1 MRNLRIIVIA
11 LFLLVS
17 ISFTAYFSYDRLM
30 VDHTAP
36 QIVCDGVPLNVS
48 VFASDKELC
57 AGLTAHD
64 DVDGDITDRIVVRKV
79 SQLVGD
85 NIAQISYAVFDS
97 SSNLCVYNR
106 YVYYTDYHKPRFSIT
121 QPLAYNV
128 NSTITLGDR
137 LIATDII
144 DGDISPRI
152 RVDASRLSNDAEGE
166 YEMPVRVTNS
176 SGDISTLDLTV
187 LIQNV
192 TTNHPAIHLDD
203 YLIYVDRGVELSEDE
218 LRSRIVLAKETTNG
232 KTISPEK
239 VKITSFVD
247 PSSSGSYNVYYTYT
261 NSMNYTYTVILTVV
275 VG

>member
-11 LFLLVS
+11 LFMIVS
-17 ISFTAYFSYDRLM
+17 VAFVAYFSYDRMM

-48 VFASDKELC
+48 VFATDDELC

-97 SSNLCVYNR
+97 SSNLCTFNR
-106 YVYYTDYHKPRFSIT
+106 YVYYTDYHKPRFSLT
-121 QPLAYNV
+121 QPLTYNV
-128 NSTITLGDR
+128 NSTITLADR

-144 DGDISPRI
+144 DGDITPRI
-152 RVDASRLSNDAEGE
+152 RVDASRLSNSTEGE

-176 SGDISTLDLTV
+176 SGDISTMELTV

-192 TTNHPAIHLDD
+192 TTNHPSIHLDD
-203 YLIYVDRGVELSEDE
+203 YLIYVDRDTELTEDD
-218 LRSRIVLAKETTNG
+218 LRAYIILVKETTTG
-232 KTISPEK
+232 KSISADN
-239 VKITSFVD
+239 VNITSFVN
-247 PSSSGSYNVYYTYT
+247 SSAPGSYNVYYTYT
-261 NSMNYTYTVILTVV
+261 NSLNFTYTVILTVV
-275 VG
+275 VR

>member
-11 LFLLVS
+11 LFLIVS
-17 ISFTAYFSYDRLM
+17 VAFTAYFTYDRLM

-36 QIVCDGVPLNVS
+36 QIICDGVPLNVS
-48 VFASDKELC
+48 VFATDDELC

-97 SSNLCVYNR
+97 SSNLCTFNR
-106 YVYYTDYHKPRFSIT
+106 YVYYTDYHKPRFSIS
-121 QPLAYNV
+121 QPLTYNV
-128 NSTITLGDR
+128 HSTITLADR
-137 LIATDII
+137 LVATDII
-144 DGDISPRI
+144 DGDITPRI

-176 SGDISTLDLTV
+176 SGDISTLDLTI

-203 YLIYVDRGVELSEDE
+203 YLIYVDRDTELTEDD
-218 LRSRIVLAKETTNG
+218 LRSYIILVKETTTG
-232 KTISPEK
+232 KSISADK
-239 VKITSFVD
+239 VNITSFVK
-247 PSSSGSYNVYYTYT
+247 SSTPGSYNVYYTYT
-261 NSMNYTYTVILTVV
+261 NSLNFTYTVILTVV
-275 VG
+275 VR

>member
-11 LFLLVS
+11 LFLVVS
-17 ISFTAYFSYDRLM
+17 VAFAAYFCYDRLM

-48 VFASDKELC
+48 VFATDDELC
-57 AGLTAHD
+57 AGLTAYD

-97 SSNLCVYNR
+97 SSNLCTFNR
-106 YVYYTDYHKPRFSIT
+106 YVYYTDYHKPRFSLS
-121 QPLAYNV
+121 QPLTYNV
-128 NSTITLGDR
+128 NSTIALNDR
-137 LIATDII
+137 LFATDII

-152 RVDASRLSNDAEGE
+152 RVDASRLSNSTEGE
-166 YEMPVRVTNS
+166 YTMPVRVSNS
-176 SGDISTLDLTV
+176 SGDISTLDLTI

-203 YLIYVDRGVELSEDE
+203 YLIYIDKDTVLTEDD
-218 LRSRIVLAKETTNG
+218 LRNYIILVKETTTG
-232 KTISPEK
+232 RSISADK
-239 VKITSFVD
+239 VTITSFVK
-247 PSSSGSYNVYYTYT
+247 SSIPGSYNVYYTYT
-261 NSMNYTYTVILTVV
+261 NSLNFTYTVILTVV
-275 VG
+275 VR

>member
-1 MRNLRIIVIA
+1 MRNLRIIIIA
-11 LFLLVS
+11 LFLVVS
-17 ISFTAYFSYDRLM
+17 VAFTAYFCYDRLM

-36 QIVCDGVPLNVS
+36 QIVCDGTPLNVS

-57 AGLTAHD
+57 SGLTAYD

-97 SSNLCVYNR
+97 SSNLCIYNR

-128 NSTITLGDR
+128 NSTITLADR
-137 LIATDII
+137 LVATDII
-144 DGDISPRI
+144 DGDISSRI
-152 RVDASRLSNDAEGE
+152 RVDASRLSREAEGE

-192 TTNHPAIHLDD
+192 TTNHPSIHLDD
-203 YLIYVDRGVELSEDE
+203 YLIYVDRGAELTEEE
-218 LRSRIVLAKETTNG
+218 LRSHIILVKETTDG
-232 KTISPEK
+232 KTVDAAK
-239 VKITSFVD
+239 VKITSFVKT
-247 PSSSGSYNVYYTYT
+247 SSSGSYNVYYTYT
-261 NSMNYTYTVILTVV
+261 NSLNYTYTVILTVV